1 MANSTPPAP
10 AVSAVTP
17 LQGTTTVDDKMVFG
31 PQRLSYASAD
41 AIAAQITSQ
50 VKNEVSGRLVIIA
63 NTALLVDFS
72 NLQAV
77 YLNLE
82 SLQSDYNAVS
92 SYADAMNQRRAGA
105 VRKPKRAGLE
115 VVEMGPD
122 AEAGAAAVG
131 IAALTAAA
139 VPPLAPVTA
148 AITAAIGLVS
158 LFRQDVVYQGTV
170 TTVDGLAFELAL
182 AARVRA
188 AGASRVY
195 VPDLA
200 FMPSVDPGPGS
211 IRNRLANIQ
220 ASKVKAWGAIGPA
233 LAELVCLEAQLD
245 VATREKNQKSVDQ
258 LSSEVASLRSDL
270 DPVTAPLNRADQKLS
285 DLQTQWN
292 QTEATSGMTVLAR
305 LLRAE
310 AIRELNPRYL
320 HAAIVASGGYNRIS
334 HNLFRTLF
342 VGDGLSF
349 TGGTVARWA
358 LLEDSGAVT
367 LGGVASA
374 QITWGTLLGLKDRLR
389 QFVTREK
396 PTAVKQPPESHSKD

>member
-1 MANSTPPAP
+1 MAKPTSPAP
-10 AVSAVTP
+10 APASPAMSAVTP

-50 VKNEVSGRLVIIA
+50 VKKEVSGNLVIIA

-82 SLQSDYNAVS
+82 SLQRDYDAVS

-105 VRKPKRAGLE
+105 EREPERTGLE
-115 VVEMGPD
+115 VLDSGAMEVVPAAD
-122 AEAGAAAVG
+122 AGLGALGIVGLAAAAV
-131 IAALTAAA
+131 T
-139 VPPLAPVTA
+139 PLGP
-148 AITAAIGLVS
+148 ITSVIGAAIGLVS

-170 TTVDGLAFELAL
+170 TAVDGLAFELAL
-182 AARVRA
+182 AARVKA
-188 AGASRVY
+188 AGASCVY

-200 FMPSVDPGPGS
+200 FIPSANPSLGS
-211 IRNRLANIQ
+211 VGDRLADIQ
-220 ASKVKAWGAIGPA
+220 DSKAKAWGAIGPV
-233 LAELVCLEAQLD
+233 LAELVYLEAQLD
-245 VATREKNQKSVDQ
+245 VATREKNQTLVDQ

-270 DPVTAPLNRADQKLS
+270 DPVTAPLNRADQKLA

-292 QTEATSGMTVLAR
+292 QTDATSGMTVLAR

-310 AIRELNPRYL
+310 AIRKLNPLYL

-334 HNLFRTLF
+334 HNLFRTVF

-349 TGGTVARWA
+349 TGGAIARWA
-358 LLEDSGAVT
+358 LLKDDGAVD
-367 LGGVASA
+367 LGGIASA
-374 QITWGTLLGLKDRLR
+374 QITWGTLFGLKDKLE
-389 QFVTREK
+389 QL
-396 PTAVKQPPESHSKD
+396 

>member
-1 MANSTPPAP
+1 MANPTPAAP
-10 AVSAVTP
+10 AAAAPARSAVTP

-41 AIAAQITSQ
+41 AIAERITSQ

-63 NTALLVDFS
+63 NTALLADFS

-82 SLQSDYNAVS
+82 NLQSDYNAVS
-92 SYADAMNQRRAGA
+92 SYAKAMNQRRAGA
-105 VRKPKRAGLE
+105 ATKPKGGGLKDVDSLSFE
-115 VVEMGPD
+115 IGPD
-122 AEAGAAAVG
+122 LLAGSPIVGITGLATAAV
-131 IAALTAAA
+131 TS
-139 VPPLAPVTA
+139 LAPVTL
-148 AITAAIGLVS
+148 AISAAIGLVS

-182 AARVRA
+182 AARVKA
-188 AGASRVY
+188 AGASSVY

-200 FMPSVDPGPGS
+200 FILPADSGPGS
-211 IRNRLANIQ
+211 VRNRLADIQ
-220 ASKVKAWGAIGPA
+220 AAKAKAWAAIGPA
-233 LAELVCLEAQLD
+233 LAQLVHLEAQLD
-245 VATREKNQKSVDQ
+245 VATREKNQRLVDQ

-285 DLQTQWN
+285 DLHTQWN

-310 AIRELNPRYL
+310 AIRELNPLYL
-320 HAAIVASGGYNRIS
+320 HAAIVASGGYNRIT

-358 LLEDSGAVT
+358 LLEDDGTVK
-367 LGGVASA
+367 LGGIASA
-374 QITWGTLLGLKDRLR
+374 QITWGTLFGFKDKLE
-389 QFVTREK
+389 QL
-396 PTAVKQPPESHSKD
+396 

>member
-1 MANSTPPAP
+1 MPNPTTTAP
-10 AVSAVTP
+10 AAATPALSAVTP

-41 AIAAQITSQ
+41 AIAERITSQ
-50 VKNEVSGRLVIIA
+50 VKSQVSGRLVIIA
-63 NTALLVDFS
+63 NTALLADFS

-77 YLNLE
+77 YLNLD
-82 SLQSDYNAVS
+82 SLQSDYDAVS
-92 SYADAMNQRRAGA
+92 SYASAMNQRRAGA
-105 VRKPKRAGLE
+105 ATKPKGAGPKILDSIALESGPGSLAGSPILDIAGL
-115 VVEMGPD
+115 
-122 AEAGAAAVG
+122 AAAAV
-131 IAALTAAA
+131 T
-139 VPPLAPVTA
+139 PLAPVTA
-148 AITAAIGLVS
+148 AIGAAIGLVS

-182 AARVRA
+182 AARVKA
-188 AGASRVY
+188 AGASSVY

-200 FMPSVDPGPGS
+200 FILSADSGPGS
-211 IRNRLANIQ
+211 VRNRLADIQ
-220 ASKVKAWGAIGPA
+220 AAKVKAWAGIGPA
-233 LAELVCLEAQLD
+233 LAQLVRLEAQLD
-245 VATREKNQKSVDQ
+245 IATREKNQRLVDQ
-258 LSSEVASLRSDL
+258 LSNEVASLRSDL

-292 QTEATSGMTVLAR
+292 QTDATSGMTVLAR

-310 AIRELNPRYL
+310 AIRKLSPLYL

-358 LLEDSGAVT
+358 LLGDDGTVN
-367 LGGVASA
+367 LGGIASA
-374 QITWGTLLGLKDRLR
+374 QITWGTLFGFKDKLE
-389 QFVTREK
+389 Q
-396 PTAVKQPPESHSKD
+396 

>member
-1 MANSTPPAP
+1 
-10 AVSAVTP
+10 VTP

-41 AIAAQITSQ
+41 AIAERITSQ

-63 NTALLVDFS
+63 NTALLADFS

-77 YLNLE
+77 CLNLE

-92 SYADAMNQRRAGA
+92 SYAQAMNQRRAGTA
-105 VRKPKRAGLE
+105 TKPKGLGHKGVDIFSLESGPDLLVGSPIVGIAGL
-115 VVEMGPD
+115 
-122 AEAGAAAVG
+122 AAAAV
-131 IAALTAAA
+131 T
-139 VPPLAPVTA
+139 PLAPITS
-148 AITAAIGLVS
+148 AIGAAIGLVS
-158 LFRQDVVYQGTV
+158 LFRQDVVYQGAV

-182 AARVRA
+182 ASRVKT

-200 FMPSVDPGPGS
+200 FISPADSGPGS
-211 IRNRLANIQ
+211 LRNRLADIQ
-220 ASKVKAWGAIGPA
+220 AAKAKAWATIGPVVA
-233 LAELVCLEAQLD
+233 QLVHLEAQLD
-245 VATREKNQKSVDQ
+245 VATREKNQKLIDQ

-270 DPVTAPLNRADQKLS
+270 DPVTTPLNRADQKLS

-292 QTEATSGMTVLAR
+292 QTDATSGMTVLAR

-310 AIRELNPRYL
+310 AIRDLNPLYL

-342 VGDGLSF
+342 AGDGLSF

-358 LLEDSGAVT
+358 LLEDDGAVK
-367 LGGVASA
+367 LGGIASA
-374 QITWGTLLGLKDRLR
+374 QVTWGTLLGLKDKLE
-389 QFVTREK
+389 QL
-396 PTAVKQPPESHSKD
+396 